1 LKILIADDHPL
12 LRRALSEGLASLSE
26 DLIILEA
33 GSGKELREVA
43 KAERPELV
51 LLDVDLG
58 DENGSAIVPELARL
72 IPAVSIMIVTGRPM
86 EVNDCALEVSNVAGI
101 VDKKDID
108 IEQLRA
114 MAAETLK
121 IDAKDQGKQATLNK
135 KEREAGVGEEPQMP
149 ERLKAVFLAMGQ
161 GKTTKE
167 IAAELK
173 LSKQTIE
180 SYRKEIAQI
189 VGESG
194 SALIRLAVL
203 YSETARERQE

>member
-1 LKILIADDHPL
+1 MKILIADDHPL

-33 GSGKELREVA
+33 GSGKELREIA
-43 KAERPELV
+43 KEERPELV

-135 KEREAGVGEEPQMP
+135 QERVAGVGEEPQMP
-149 ERLKAVFLAMGQ
+149 GRLKAVFLAMGQ

-189 VGESG
+189 VG
-194 SALIRLAVL
+194 
-203 YSETARERQE
+203 